1 MRLLDRYLL
10 RELLAP
16 LGFCL
21 GGFLVFWVAFDLISQ
36 LEGFQQ
42 RQMRTAD
49 VLEFYWYGLPDLL
62 LTVLPVGFL
71 LALLYALTQHAR
83 HHELTAMR
91 AAGVG
96 LWRVCAPYLAVGLAL
111 SGGLYA
117 LNEFWSGTAKERQEL
132 LMMRRVDPNAAD
144 SSAWRTGLSLYNAA
158 DRRQWS
164 IGAFHVIRSELRST
178 SVRHLL
184 GPGARRRLTA
194 RSAVWTNGGW
204 RVTGVTEE
212 VFRRADD
219 GEPARRPTDV
229 LSFPAFAVP
238 PAEILSWEADV
249 VQVPVSLALTNP
261 AARTTVVVVTN
272 QAWRTN
278 LVVPGPATGMVWQ
291 VKGFNPHRPELF
303 GLSAEIPLPA
313 DAQRVIVGDR
323 GEWRGGAWLF
333 QQVREVLYRD
343 SADGDPVVLQ
353 HGELRLPELTESP
366 DVLRSE
372 VRVAALNRG
381 RVMRRP
387 ELTLAQI
394 DEYLRLH
401 PRVDPALRSLLE
413 TQRQARLAAP
423 WTCLV
428 VVLIAVPFGA
438 PSGRRN
444 VFYGVAGSIGL
455 AFLFFVLQRI
465 GFALAQGGQVPA
477 ALGAWLP
484 NAAFA
489 LAGLVLTARVR

>member
-16 LGFCL
+16 LGYCL
-21 GGFLVFWVAFDLISQ
+21 GGFLVFWVAFDMISQ

-62 LTVLPVGFL
+62 LTVLPVGLL

-91 AAGVG
+91 AAGIS
-96 LWRVCAPYLAVGLAL
+96 LWRVCLPYFAVGLGL

-117 LNEFWSGTAKERQEL
+117 LNEHWSGTAKERQEL
-132 LMMRRVDPNAAD
+132 ILSRRVDPNAAD
-144 SSAWRTGLSLYNAA
+144 ASVWKAGLNLYNAA

-164 IGAFHVIRSELRST
+164 IGAFNVLSAEMRSP

-184 GPGARRRLTA
+184 GPGAHRRLTA
-194 RSAVWTNGGW
+194 RTAVWTNGAW
-204 RVTGVTEE
+204 RVSGVQEE
-212 VFRRADD
+212 VFREARDK
-219 GEPARRPTDV
+219 EPAQRPTDV
-229 LSFPAFAVP
+229 RSFPAFTVP
-238 PAEILSWEADV
+238 PDQVLAWEAEELL
-249 VQVPVSLALTNP
+249 VPVSVVVTNP
-261 AARTTVVVVTN
+261 ITRTNLLVQTN

-278 LVVPGPATGMVWQ
+278 LVVPALGTGVVWQ
-291 VKGFNPHRPELF
+291 VKGFNPHRPEFF
-303 GLSAEIPLPA
+303 GISADLPLAA
-313 DAQRVIVGDR
+313 DAQRMVVAEK
-323 GEWRGGAWLF
+323 GEWRRGQWVF
-333 QQVREVLYRD
+333 SRCREVLYRD
-343 SADGDPVVLQ
+343 SADGDPVVLV
-353 HGELRLPELTESP
+353 HEELELPGLTESP

-372 VRVAALNRG
+372 VRIASLNRSK
-381 RVMRRP
+381 VMRRP

-394 DEYLRLH
+394 EEYQRLH
-401 PRVDPALRSLLE
+401 PRIDPALRNLLE
-413 TQRQARLAAP
+413 TQKQARLAAP

-455 AFLFFVLQRI
+455 GFLFFVLQRI

-484 NAAFA
+484 NLAFA
-489 LAGLVLTARVR
+489 LAGLILTARVR